1 MGKDRSEEGG
11 QILQTSASPLG
22 EVKDVFRVGETCRFL
37 LRRDILPAAGHMG
50 LTREEPLMSWGYYG
64 LNACYL
70 SPRGRP
76 DPQRDGV
83 WRRGPHD
90 GCRALRGDWCPRL
103 AMCT

>member
-1 MGKDRSEEGG
+1 
-11 QILQTSASPLG
+11 
-22 EVKDVFRVGETCRFL
+22 
-37 LRRDILPAAGHMG
+37 
-50 LTREEPLMSWGYYG
+50 MSWGYYG

-83 WRRGPHD
+83 WRQGPMMAA
-90 GCRALRGDWCPRL
+90 GPLEETGAPRL